1 MRTPFPLIASA
12 ASPRRQLSSHSI
24 LNSGASDVLS
34 MQVEK
39 AANHCWNSTLLP
51 VNIGILIRSSCL
63 LGSFDMATDDMRCVF
78 NSISDVTLA
87 TVGDE
92 ISLTLEANNERAL
105 LVT

>member
-1 MRTPFPLIASA
+1 
-12 ASPRRQLSSHSI
+12 
-24 LNSGASDVLS
+24 

-39 AANHCWNSTLLP
+39 AENHCWNSALLP

-63 LGSFDMATDDMRCVF
+63 FGSSDTATDDTCCVF

-92 ISLTLEANNERAL
+92 ISLTLEAKNERAL
-105 LVT
+105 LVSWSTRSIKLYVQVQKKWTTKQ

>member
-1 MRTPFPLIASA
+1 
-12 ASPRRQLSSHSI
+12 
-24 LNSGASDVLS
+24 
-34 MQVEK
+34 
-39 AANHCWNSTLLP
+39 
-51 VNIGILIRSSCL
+51 
-63 LGSFDMATDDMRCVF
+63 MATDDMRCVF